1 LSEENPE
8 PAALS
13 EHFEIV
19 EVPSVKE
26 GVVVEEG
33 ECMDEEGEHLD
44 EEIERLDEEGGDEV
58 AGNLIYTDANN
69 IQERQFPLK
78 KLESLTLLE
87 VQLQRQNHSKGNLV
101 RKTDF

>member
-8 PAALS
+8 PAALA
-13 EHFEIV
+13 EHFEMV
-19 EVPSVKE
+19 EVPVRE
-26 GVVVEEG
+26 GERVVEEG

-44 EEIERLDEEGGDEV
+44 EKIERLDEEGGDEV
-58 AGNLIYTDANN
+58 AGNLIYADANN

-87 VQLQRQNHSKGNLV
+87 IQLQGQNHSKENLV
-101 RKTDF
+101 RKTNF